1 MLVDTHHFARWGLV
15 RGAGRTIPL
24 ASELALPPRRKTID
38 AASPVIRKSSKMTYG
53 PRGGWVK
60 LDGQCYPIRA
70 GVSTISGYSAH
81 ADQRDLLNF
90 VKRMRHWPGEA
101 RLAHGDPGARATLRQ
116 QLLDLAQEQG
126 HPMKV
131 LLPSSTP
138 ALAG

>member
-1 MLVDTHHFARWGLV
+1 MAYV
-15 RGAGRTIPL
+15 
-24 ASELALPPRRKTID
+24 
-38 AASPVIRKSSKMTYG
+38 

-101 RLAHGDPGARATLRQ
+101 RLAHGDPGARATLRE
-116 QLLDLAQEQG
+116 QLLDLAQKRGTSNEG
-126 HPMKV
+126 FI
-131 LLPSSTP
+131 
-138 ALAG
+138 ALINAGVGRVIDFLVK